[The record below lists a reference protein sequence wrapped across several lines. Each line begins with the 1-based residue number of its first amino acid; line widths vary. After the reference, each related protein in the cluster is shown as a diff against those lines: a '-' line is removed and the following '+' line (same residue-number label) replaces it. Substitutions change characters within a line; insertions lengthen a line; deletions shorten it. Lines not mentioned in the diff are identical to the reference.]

1 MEEGNHERSG
11 RGSQGGH
18 CSVGEMEGKGR
29 EREGKGKER
38 LLVRVTAQF
47 TNKLETD
54 LLVLSL

>member
-1 MEEGNHERSG
+1 MEEGNHKRSG

-18 CSVGEMEGKGR
+18 CSVGEMEGKG
-29 EREGKGKER
+29 KER

-47 TNKLETD
+47 PNKLETE